1 MGALGLSGISS
12 GIDTNSIVSQLVAIE
27 RNKVTRQQLR
37 TRSIEAEAG
46 GLRDVQA
53 KLRTLKSAAESLR
66 SPGLWADTQS
76 IESSNPARLTVER
89 TGMSPAGGHSLWAR
103 QMASAEQEGFTYTP
117 SATPSELTV
126 GGKTIAIPANTSA
139 ADLASTI
146 NGTADLPVYAT
157 AVDGDTVVFSGRQTG
172 TAGNFD
178 VAGAQ
183 LAADAGFTTAA
194 RNAEYSLDGG
204 TTWKQSSS
212 NVLTEAIVGLKV
224 TLKGTTTAP
233 ENINIGVAAVDSTAV
248 KEKLKAF
255 VNAYNDVVTATRAKL
270 DEKGIRDPQT
280 TTDAVKGQLF
290 GDTGLNGMLSR
301 LRTMMTD
308 TVAGLADASA
318 DQLSEIGISTGKA
331 SPGATSN
338 DARIGK
344 LVIDDAALDAA
355 LANPIKVRA
364 LFGANGTPGFA
375 QKIEALIEQEGGTSG
390 VLSQR
395 LKINAS
401 EAQRVKDR
409 ITTTEERITAQEK
422 RLRAQFTAMEKA
434 LALSQSQ
441 GSWLGSQI
449 ATMQR

>member
-1 MGALGLSGISS
+1 MGALGLSGLAS
-12 GIDTNSIVSQLVAIE
+12 GIDTGAIVSQLVAIE
-27 RNKVTRQQLR
+27 RNKVARQQLR
-37 TRSIEAEAG
+37 TKSIEAEAG
-46 GLRDVQA
+46 GLRDIQA
-53 KLRTLKSAAESLR
+53 RLRTLKSAAESLR
-66 SPGLWADTQS
+66 APGLWADTQS
-76 IESSNPARLTVER
+76 LETSNPARLSVER
-89 TGMSPAGGHSLWAR
+89 TGMAPAGGHSLWAR
-103 QMASAEQEGFTYTP
+103 QMATAEQEGFTYTP
-117 SATPSELTV
+117 SASPSELTV

-146 NGTADLPVYAT
+146 NSTADLAVYAT

-172 TAGNFD
+172 SAGSFD

-183 LAADAGFTTAA
+183 LAADAGFTSAA
-194 RNAEYSLDGG
+194 KNAEYSLDGG

-212 NVLTEAIVGLKV
+212 NVLSDAIVGLKI

-233 ENINIGVAAVDSTAV
+233 ESINIGVAGVDTAAV
-248 KEKLKAF
+248 KDKLKAF

-270 DEKGIRDPQT
+270 DEKSVRDPKT
-280 TTDAVKGQLF
+280 NIEAGKGQLF

-308 TVAGLADASA
+308 TVAGLADTSA

-331 SPGATSN
+331 TSGATSN
-338 DARIGK
+338 DAKIGK

-364 LFGANGTPGFA
+364 LFGADGTPGFA
-375 QKIEALIEQEGGTSG
+375 QKIEKLIDSEGGTSG

-395 LKINAS
+395 LKVNAS

-409 ITTTEERITAQEK
+409 IATTEERITAQEK

-441 GSWLGSQI
+441 GAWLGSQI
-449 ATMQR
+449 AAM